1 MILGIDM
8 GGTYLRY
15 ELRRK
20 NNILVKKDVLKSVQT
35 GLYAFL
41 KGILDENNSVT
52 TVLISY
58 AGQVNNGVIL
68 SAPNIV
74 IDEHNIKTTIEAKYG
89 VELFI
94 DNDLNCAVLAES
106 TLYKSNNIC
115 AVSIGTGLG
124 LGVISSA
131 TLIRGFENIATELGH
146 IPYKESPF
154 TCNCGKKNCIEL
166 FCSGSGL
173 MKWKKEYGLDESLTL
188 KELKNSYNKDAKRIY
203 DEFFEALFYAFGT
216 VITLFNP
223 QILVLGGA
231 IVLNNKY
238 ILEEVK
244 KNIKNYALPLALKNI
259 KIVHTQLKNASLEG
273 AFLLKDFY
281 A

>member
-1 MILGIDM
+1 MILGIDI
-8 GGTYLRY
+8 GGSYLRY
-15 ELRRK
+15 ELRK
-20 NNILVKKDVLKSVQT
+20 NNILVTRNVLKSVQT

-41 KGILDENNSVT
+41 KGILDEHHTIT
-52 TVLISY
+52 TVFISY

-68 SAPNIV
+68 SAPNIA
-74 IDEHNIKTTIEAKYG
+74 IDEHNIKASIEEKYS

-94 DNDLNCAVLAES
+94 ENDLNCAVLAES
-106 TLYKSNNIC
+106 ALYKSNDIC
-115 AVSIGTGLG
+115 AISVGTGLG
-124 LGVISSA
+124 LGVISST
-131 TLIRGFENIATELGH
+131 TLIKGFENIATELGH

-203 DEFFEALFYAFGT
+203 DEFFKALFHAFGT
-216 VITLFNP
+216 IITLFNP
-223 QILVLGGA
+223 QILVLGGG
-231 IVLNNKY
+231 IILNNKY
-238 ILEEVK
+238 ILQEVK

-273 AFLLKDFY
+273 AFLLKDFH